1 MINIKKKDNK
11 HWILGCSI
19 SQTQNTLK
27 ITEIFDNPQKIVT
40 ILRMCFGYCEE
51 EARRLIGG
59 AAGRRYAGM
68 SLIHIASFLPMICSV
83 ANLRINP
90 FIALR

>member
-1 MINIKKKDNK
+1 
-11 HWILGCSI
+11 
-19 SQTQNTLK
+19 
-27 ITEIFDNPQKIVT
+27 
-40 ILRMCFGYCEE
+40 MCFGYCEE